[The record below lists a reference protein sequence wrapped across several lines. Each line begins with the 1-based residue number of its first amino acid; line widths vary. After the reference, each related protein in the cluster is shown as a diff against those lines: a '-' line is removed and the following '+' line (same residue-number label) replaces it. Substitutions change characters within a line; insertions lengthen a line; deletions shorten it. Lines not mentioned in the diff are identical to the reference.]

1 MGLKDVTLLCDKC
14 QSEVALLKTVTYE
27 SDDSHRA
34 KCVFGHLRRIELDAA
49 VKDIDGHFSDPDNKE
64 FLNMYL
70 EIFDEMKE

>member
-1 MGLKDVTLLCDKC
+1 M
-14 QSEVALLKTVTYE
+14 TYE